1 MPSFISLVFL
11 VCFSTLSLWLLFK
24 DNKEIRKYFGTA
36 FVVSFIFYL
45 AYYLL
50 FPGLFGYFKLAIG
63 VVLLFVGGFVLNA
76 FSSNK
81 ILFVML
87 LAAALFGL
95 WYMPEIPRIP
105 FINSYPTSS
114 IKGIDPNFELLVE
127 MKPGKNANDI
137 KTIIKKYNLQYETA
151 FDVKNADLT
160 DLDDFLVINI
170 PDKKMSDIELIVKEL
185 TNSGQVDAVELNEI
199 VPLFEPIKSV
209 KSKKKIGSSVLND
222 PELDKLWT
230 TEVLQL
236 DTLHRFLAQKNIK
249 PRKKA
254 KIAIID
260 TGVDGNH
267 QDLSDNYTST
277 RAEYDEDPQGH
288 GTHCAGIAAAVS
300 NNKKGIASFT
310 PSNDFVEITSIQ
322 VFPRSGGTTQRSII
336 RGMILAIDNGADV
349 LSMSLGG
356 PSTDAA
362 QVAYKAVVEY
372 AAKKGVIIVAA
383 AGNED
388 TDASKKVPASVVGV
402 ISVAATNEENKKAN
416 FSNDVSKLKWAIAA
430 PGVNIFSTTPG
441 SQYDFMSGTSMAT
454 PYVAG
459 LLGLMKS
466 LDPTLSPEKAFN
478 ILNESGL
485 VSKSG
490 KSTGKIIQPL
500 SAVALL
506 FNE

>member
-1 MPSFISLVFL
+1 
-11 VCFSTLSLWLLFK
+11 
-24 DNKEIRKYFGTA
+24 
-36 FVVSFIFYL
+36 
-45 AYYLL
+45 
-50 FPGLFGYFKLAIG
+50 
-63 VVLLFVGGFVLNA
+63 
-76 FSSNK
+76 
-81 ILFVML
+81 
-87 LAAALFGL
+87 
-95 WYMPEIPRIP
+95 
-105 FINSYPTSS
+105 
-114 IKGIDPNFELLVE
+114 
-127 MKPGKNANDI
+127 
-137 KTIIKKYNLQYETA
+137 
-151 FDVKNADLT
+151 
-160 DLDDFLVINI
+160 
-170 PDKKMSDIELIVKEL
+170 
-185 TNSGQVDAVELNEI
+185 
-199 VPLFEPIKSV
+199 
-209 KSKKKIGSSVLND
+209 
-222 PELDKLWT
+222 
-230 TEVLQL
+230 
-236 DTLHRFLAQKNIK
+236 
-249 PRKKA
+249 
-254 KIAIID
+254 
-260 TGVDGNH
+260 
-267 QDLSDNYTST
+267 
-277 RAEYDEDPQGH
+277 
-288 GTHCAGIAAAVS
+288 
-300 NNKKGIASFT
+300 
-310 PSNDFVEITSIQ
+310 
-322 VFPRSGGTTQRSII
+322 
-336 RGMILAIDNGADV
+336 MILAIDNGADV

-441 SQYDFMSGTSMAT
+441 SRYDFMSGTSMAT